1 MKYLTFLFLFF
12 TIGINAQKTYPY
24 LYKDSIGDQ
33 YIVLTLQQAQKLDNA
48 TEFSPVLFKDNSA
61 YYKLVDS
68 IYHQKIKSAIK
79 EVVTI
84 KEDEINVIKKNYEET
99 QNSVDTLKAI
109 VDEQKTKISEL
120 ENQDIQNKE
129 DIRKKTNNID
139 ELNETLKSKEDQ
151 ISKQRRDSNKAIL
164 FGVISFVVAFIIS
177 I

>member
-12 TIGINAQKTYPY
+12 TIGINAQKTYPH
-24 LYKDSIGDQ
+24 LYKDSIGDE

-99 QNSVDTLKAI
+99 QNSVDTLKVI
-109 VDEQKTKISEL
+109 INEQKTKISEL

>member
-12 TIGINAQKTYPY
+12 TIGINAQKTYPH
-24 LYKDSIGDQ
+24 LYKDSIGDE

-84 KEDEINVIKKNYEET
+84 KEGEINVIKKNYEET
-99 QNSVDTLKAI
+99 QNSLDTLKVI
-109 VDEQKTKISEL
+109 IDEQKTKISEL
-120 ENQDIQNKE
+120 QNQDIQNKE
-129 DIRKKTNNID
+129 DIKKKTNNIN

-151 ISKQRRDSNKAIL
+151 IYKQRRDSNKAIL

>member
-1 MKYLTFLFLFF
+1 MKYLIFLLLFF
-12 TIGINAQKTYPY
+12 TIEINAQKTYPY
-24 LYKDSIGDQ
+24 LYKDSLGDE
-33 YIVLTLQQAQKLDNA
+33 YIVLTLHQAQKLDNA

-84 KEDEINVIKKNYEET
+84 KEEEISVIKKNYEQT
-99 QNSVDTLKAI
+99 QNSVDTLSI
-109 VDEQKTKISEL
+109 IIYNQKTKISKL
-120 ENQDIQNKE
+120 ETQDIQNKE
-129 DIRKKTNNID
+129 DIRNKTSNIQ
-139 ELNETLKSKEDQ
+139 ELNETLKNKEDQ
-151 ISKQRRDSNKAIL
+151 IAKQRRDSNKAIL